1 MIVVVDMIRNH
12 PDFIMERDGARIQD
26 TRFVVFQKIPLFY
39 FLFIRIIVFFY
50 DLIKDDLRRR
60 EDLEA
65 GHHLHVNRKER
76 RGK

>member
-1 MIVVVDMIRNH
+1 MKVAVDMVRNH
-12 PDFIMERDGARIQD
+12 PDFILEKDGGRIQD
-26 TRFVVFQKIPLFY
+26 PRFVVLQKIPLFY

-60 EDLEA
+60 EDQEA